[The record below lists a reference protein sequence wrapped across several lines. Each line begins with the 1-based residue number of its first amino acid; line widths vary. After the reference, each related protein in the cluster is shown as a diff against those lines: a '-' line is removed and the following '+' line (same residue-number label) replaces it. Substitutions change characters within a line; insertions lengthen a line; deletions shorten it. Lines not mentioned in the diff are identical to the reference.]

1 MCVMADLEPPSKK
14 KRLSL
19 SLTKRNQEAETSTS
33 RFEATHEDEF
43 ESLSKRF
50 VPKNTSI
57 SLKWSFRIY
66 SGLSTVASGSEN
78 KERVLTSI
86 QPTSPSPKKESVD
99 ASGKENQVGKMLK
112 HINFQR
118 MDGYTINFNFQS

>member
-1 MCVMADLEPPSKK
+1 MCIMAGLEPPSKK

-57 SLKWSFRIY
+57 SLKWSFWIF
-66 SGLSTVASGSEN
+66 TDWIEHCQEIA
-78 KERVLTSI
+78 
-86 QPTSPSPKKESVD
+86 D
-99 ASGKENQVGKMLK
+99 
-112 HINFQR
+112 
-118 MDGYTINFNFQS
+118 